1 MINSSGGHNQFSF
14 FNAKTGNTPFFLC
27 NEHLPVLAVAEVKAV
42 H

>member
-14 FNAKTGNTPFFLC
+14 FNAKTGNTFFLC